1 LNQPD
6 VRPRIA
12 VIPGDGVGPEVVR
25 VARDLMIQAAASVGV
40 TVQTEEFGWGSE
52 HYLAHGRAMPG
63 DAADVLRAYEAVLFG
78 SLGTP
83 SLPDSEVVWSLIE
96 LRKQLDLGANVRPV
110 ERWPGIPSRFVDG
123 LTADFVVVRE
133 NTEGEYSGIGG
144 RSRISNVGNIAI
156 AVAVHS
162 ETTIAALARY
172 AFGLARTRRNLLTL
186 ISKANA
192 IHHAFSLWEEVVADV
207 ATEFSD
213 VRYEVS
219 LVDAAAA
226 RMIQNPESFD
236 VLLTSNL
243 FGDVLSEIGS
253 TLQGGVG
260 MAASAN
266 VATDGRRPGLF
277 EPIHGSA
284 PDIAG
289 RGIANPIGAVLSA
302 AMLLDHIGQPTAGD
316 RLRTATRHAVT
327 LLRTADLG
335 GKATTQEFGAEIA
348 EHLADP
354 TLHERRASDDGDS

>member
-243 FGDVLSEIGS
+243 FGSQCERRNRWTSAGSVRADPRFGTGHRRAWHSESDWCGA
-253 TLQGGVG
+253 VG
-260 MAASAN
+260 RHAARPHWTADRRRPVADGHSACGHAASY
-266 VATDGRRPGLF
+266 
-277 EPIHGSA
+277 S
-284 PDIAG
+284 
-289 RGIANPIGAVLSA
+289 
-302 AMLLDHIGQPTAGD
+302 
-316 RLRTATRHAVT
+316 
-327 LLRTADLG
+327 
-335 GKATTQEFGAEIA
+335 
-348 EHLADP
+348 
-354 TLHERRASDDGDS
+354 